1 MINEEISYENL
12 KVLGSLIEKIKK
24 EYNIEEDLEYGKH
37 AQPEVL
43 VYGLRCAE
51 NALYNVLNEQHKFVN
66 PKTDK
71 NP

>member
-1 MINEEISYENL
+1 MR
-12 KVLGSLIEKIKK
+12 
-24 EYNIEEDLEYGKH
+24 EEDLEYGKH
-37 AQPEVL
+37 AKPEVL